1 VAQDNGGGK
10 PTGPPGTIPVEHLPG
25 WKPPAPKPK
34 PKDGPPKPNS
44 GKPKPGSQTGKPAPK
59 PAPRQ
64 DSGAAP
70 KPTTGT
76 PRAGSQVPS
85 SSQRSSG
92 GGSHGL
98 SRAQV
103 IALQKKI
110 GATPDGV
117 FGPQTRA
124 ALVHWQGANGLV
136 ADGIPGPLTLAKAG
150 IGSGSTGS
158 GAKAGTGA
166 PAASG
171 GGAKAPA
178 PAAAKGI
185 DYKQME
191 ADYGW
196 SMAVLNSDPELKAKF
211 DQAVKE
217 SWSPGKFVAEIQGT
231 QWYQKHGEAARQAWI
246 LQKADPATFN
256 QRVATKMADVVA
268 QSNTYGVKLSAD
280 QARKMA
286 TDAMTFGWDD
296 NQVRTH
302 IAAYASYSSTTSPL
316 SGSAGAAALRYKRIA
331 ADYGQTL
338 DDGQLSSLVRGTI
351 NGTVDES
358 WVTKWAMDHAKSAY
372 PALQKRLDAGETLAQ
387 IADPYKQAYAKVLEV
402 NPDTINLDDRLVKQ
416 ALQGKDDKGQPA
428 TQSLWQ
434 FEDTLRNDSRWSQT
448 QNARDSAAATAHG
461 VLQTFGLV
469 N

>member
-1 VAQDNGGGK
+1 MG
-10 PTGPPGTIPVEHLPG
+10 TPPDRGNRPIP
-25 WKPPAPKPK
+25 KAPKPK
-34 PKDGPPKPNS
+34 PKPRP
-44 GKPKPGSQTGKPAPK
+44 KPAPK
-59 PAPRQ
+59 P
-64 DSGAAP
+64 
-70 KPTTGT
+70 T
-76 PRAGSQVPS
+76 PRAAAGPPNSN
-85 SSQRSSG
+85 
-92 GGSHGL
+92 GL
-98 SRAQV
+98 SRAQI

-117 FGPQTRA
+117 FGPLTRA

-150 IGSGSTGS
+150 IGSGSAGS
-158 GAKAGTGA
+158 GSTSGSKA
-166 PAASG
+166 PVASG

-178 PAAAKGI
+178 APKGI

-217 SWSPGKFVAEIQGT
+217 GWSPGKFVAEIQGT

-268 QSNTYGVKLSAD
+268 QSNQYGVKLSAD

-316 SGSAGAAALRYKRIA
+316 SGQAGAAALRYKRIA

-372 PALQKRLDAGETLAQ
+372 PALQKRIDAGETLAQ

-416 ALQGKDDKGQPA
+416 ALQGKDEKGQPA

-434 FEDTLRNDSRWSQT
+434 FEDTLRADSRWSKT

-461 VLQTFGLV
+461 VLQSFGLV